1 MSMPARTVAR
11 CGVCVALLAVSAW
24 ITVPLGPVPFTM
36 QTFVLALLPQ
46 VMRTRDAVF
55 TVVVYLLL
63 GAMGAPVFS
72 GFQGG
77 VGVLL
82 GPTGGYLLGF
92 AAGMPVAGGVAHANV
107 LPRRARGV
115 AAGIALLAV
124 SYVLGTLQLMHVYA
138 LDAPA
143 ALAVAVVPFVVPDV
157 AKVALSVG
165 VAERVNR
172 ALGAATGR

>member
-1 MSMPARTVAR
+1 MSARSIAR
-11 CGVCVALLAVSAW
+11 CDICITLLAVSAW

-46 VMRTRDAVF
+46 VMRTRDAAF

-63 GAMGAPVFS
+63 GTVGVPVFS

-77 VGVLL
+77 PGVLL

-92 AAGMPVAGGVAHANV
+92 AAGMPVAGAIMRADV

-115 AAGIALLAV
+115 MAGLVLLAV

-138 LDAPA
+138 IDAPA
-143 ALAVAVVPFVVPDV
+143 ALAVAVVPFAVPDV
-157 AKVALSVG
+157 VKVAASVG
-165 VAERVNR
+165 VAERVCR
-172 ALGAATGR
+172 ALGVAAEGR